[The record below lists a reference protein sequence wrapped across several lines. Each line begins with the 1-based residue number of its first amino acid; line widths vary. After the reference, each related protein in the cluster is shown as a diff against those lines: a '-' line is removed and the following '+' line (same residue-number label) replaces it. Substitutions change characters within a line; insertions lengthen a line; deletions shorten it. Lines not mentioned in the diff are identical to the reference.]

1 MRDKHRD
8 KTACGPV
15 EASPEK
21 AAGEGCKDENRVARW
36 KMDRCV
42 EKCCE
47 GKSGPG
53 APFLSEAPLHK
64 ASPKHF
70 LPEPDGE
77 KEQKAHEGR
86 GEPSEVRINSS
97 DVPCTVRKKSRKK
110 PAYQQEKLVPH
121 VENGIKQGSE
131 ENSNENILH
140 GELSARKERSSERK
154 SDGREN
160 RSAQGE
166 QDPEIEGSVDEHDDP
181 ERKSQHNAG
190 PQPFL

>member
-1 MRDKHRD
+1 
-8 KTACGPV
+8 
-15 EASPEK
+15 
-21 AAGEGCKDENRVARW
+21 
-36 KMDRCV
+36 MDRCV

-97 DVPCTVRKKSRKK
+97 DVPCTVRKKARK

-154 SDGREN
+154 SDGRETEVLKVS
-160 RSAQGE
+160 RTQKLRG
-166 QDPEIEGSVDEHDDP
+166 
-181 ERKSQHNAG
+181 R
-190 PQPFL
+190 